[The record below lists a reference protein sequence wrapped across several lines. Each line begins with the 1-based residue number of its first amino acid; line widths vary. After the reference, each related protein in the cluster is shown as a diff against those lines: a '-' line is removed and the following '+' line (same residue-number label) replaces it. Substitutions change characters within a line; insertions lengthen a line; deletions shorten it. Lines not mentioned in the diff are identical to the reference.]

1 MTSNTG
7 RHWDAPLRRALIR
20 AEQFRS
26 INITVPFFMAAFMA
40 ASLVFARLLHNYHV
54 PFTAALSE

>member
-7 RHWDAPLRRALIR
+7 RHWDAPLRRTLIR

-26 INITVPFFMAAFMA
+26 INITVPFFMA

>member
-7 RHWDAPLRRALIR
+7 RHWDAPLRRTLIR

-26 INITVPFFMAAFMA
+26 INITEPDFAAA
-40 ASLVFARLLHNYHV
+40 LLVFGRLLLNYHV